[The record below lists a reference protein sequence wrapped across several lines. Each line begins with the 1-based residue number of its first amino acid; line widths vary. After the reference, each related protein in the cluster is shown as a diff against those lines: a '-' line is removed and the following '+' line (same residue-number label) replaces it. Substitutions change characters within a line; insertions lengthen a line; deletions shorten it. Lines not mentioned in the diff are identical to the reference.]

1 MEIPG
6 AVTAESDGRRIALR
20 VAQEE
25 GGIVRKHVSKLAL
38 LALVLLVANPAF
50 AGMVPSKTAA
60 NQSLDSR
67 EADLALVRQ
76 VVGTEGVAQALAA
89 HGYTKEEIDS
99 RLAALSSEDLHS
111 LAQNLQQIQA
121 AGLTT
126 QQWTYVL
133 IGAVVVL
140 LLVLL

>member
-1 MEIPG
+1 
-6 AVTAESDGRRIALR
+6 
-20 VAQEE
+20 
-25 GGIVRKHVSKLAL
+25 VRKHVSKLAL
-38 LALVLLVANPAF
+38 LALVVLVANPAL

-76 VVGTEGVAQALAA
+76 VVATEGVAQALAA

-99 RLAALSSEDLHS
+99 RLAALSSEDLNS

-133 IGAVVVL
+133 LGAVVVL
-140 LLVLL
+140 LLILI

>member
-1 MEIPG
+1 M
-6 AVTAESDGRRIALR
+6 S
-20 VAQEE
+20 
-25 GGIVRKHVSKLAL
+25 KHASKLAL

-50 AGMVPSKTAA
+50 AGMIPSKTAA

-76 VVGTEGVAQALAA
+76 VTSAEPVAQALAA
-89 HGYTKEEIDS
+89 HGYTREEINS
-99 RLAALSSEDLHS
+99 RLAALSDEDLRS
-111 LAQNLQQIQA
+111 LAQNLEHVQA

-133 IGAVVVL
+133 LGAVVVL
-140 LLVLL
+140 VLLLI